1 MSENTVNQGTNTVNQ
16 GTDNIK
22 EPQAKYNRLQRI
34 GLSLAAI
41 FAAAVCV
48 YICGNKVF
56 DNKLIITI
64 FSITAILFAIIFY
77 FIYKYNISTSDS
89 IVEDYMK
96 DKELYRQ
103 LKRRK
108 SEMESNEF
116 VKKNEFNNLK
126 SQFENIKNQI
136 ENDLIKSEEFQNN
149 VASKVSKSSEV
160 TEQLKNIAS
169 NIKNSTETA
178 NPIKV
183 NVNLNDVTKKE
194 VIEQLK
200 KVIDEINN
208 KLNASSSNA

>member
-1 MSENTVNQGTNTVNQ
+1 MSEN
-16 GTDNIK
+16 IK
-22 EPQAKYNRLQRI
+22 KQETEEPQVKYNRLQRI

-64 FSITAILFAIIFY
+64 FSITAILFALIFY

-89 IVEDYMK
+89 IVEDYLK

-108 SEMESNEF
+108 SEMDSNEF
-116 VKKNEFNNLK
+116 VKKNEFNDLK
-126 SQFENIKNQI
+126 SQFDNIKSQI
-136 ENDLIKSEEFQNN
+136 ENVLITSDEFQNN

-160 TEQLKNIAS
+160 TKQLKNIAN
-169 NIKNSTETA
+169 NIKNSIETA
-178 NPIKV
+178 NPVKV
-183 NVNLNDVTKKE
+183 NVNLSDVTKKE

-208 KLNASSSNA
+208 ELNAGNA

>member
-1 MSENTVNQGTNTVNQ
+1 MCNKNGNTNE
-16 GTDNIK
+16 IE
-22 EPQAKYNRLQRI
+22 EPTAKYNRSQWV
-34 GLSLAAI
+34 GLLLAAI
-41 FAAAVCV
+41 FAAAVACV
-48 YICGNKVF
+48 LIICVDKLSNNKY
-56 DNKLIITI
+56 LIITI
-64 FSITAILFAIIFY
+64 FSITAILFALIFY

-89 IVEDYMK
+89 IVEDYLK

-136 ENDLIKSEEFQNN
+136 ENDLIKSKEFQDN